1 MAVKFSQF
9 NIAAA
14 TSDIDYVVGY
24 KSTDNVQIPIG
35 LLSKS
40 YQISTAQSGLNE
52 VLNLTGSDGSIDTI
66 TFTAGANITLT
77 DGGAG
82 NGFTIQSKGNVEGAG
97 SVNTISKWSAT
108 DTLTD
113 SIMSETA
120 AGGQFTDLYITVAGA
135 GGGIS
140 TQNLEIGGFLLDSNG
155 QKGTAGQILSSTGA
169 LTDWITPEAYDLNST
184 TDGVNVDLN
193 LTSASGTDN
202 SSVKLVPTGGI
213 TISQVGN
220 VVTLDTS
227 ALGTISD
234 ITAASPL
241 TGGGSTGTVNIGIQ
255 ESSAAQDGYL
265 SSTDWTTFNNKVSTD
280 SAQALT
286 SAADALTLVSNDLT
300 LTRGDSTTDVVDL
313 SAYQPN
319 NLDIAT
325 YGSDLTGEII
335 TSADEL
341 IVLDVSTNTEGR
353 MNISQLAP
361 ALVGTGLD
369 ASLGSLRISSNAAGD
384 GLSGGSGVPLAV
396 NVDNSSIEISG
407 DELRIKAGG
416 ITNAELQ
423 NSSITINGTSVSLG
437 DSISVGTVTEVS
449 STNFNTL
456 IVSNPTGAAQITA
469 VTGTVNSSSLSLATG
484 QQIQTAIDTATTG
497 ALKFISEWSAS
508 GTGGGTPDLQNAAT
522 HIPGSYYIVS
532 AAGSAVPNGAGTEP
546 NSWAIGDW
554 VVRSDLS
561 TDTWQKIDNTQ
572 VGNVTGSGTANQV
585 ALWNSNSNITSDGGL
600 TFDTAG
606 NHLTIGGDLNVL
618 GGDIVLSGTGRIQ
631 GIDTVSAPTDAVNK
645 AYVDASPAGTVISIA
660 TGTGLTGGTITASG
674 TISIVDNGVGATQLN
689 VSGNGGI
696 TEFLRS
702 DSDGSFT
709 WAVPPGTYSLPVA
722 TNTVLGGIELFSN
735 TDNPTAANSVSS
747 TAGRTYG
754 LQLNSANQ
762 GVINVPWT
770 DTNTIPNNATIT
782 LGAGTGISGGGNF
795 TTDQSAN
802 ETINF
807 ALDFSEL
814 TIGGTLAATDYLIAE
829 NGGAENRQLISSI
842 PLSIFNNNAGWTSNV
857 GDITGVTAGTN
868 LTGGGTSGS
877 VTLNMATGG
886 IGAGTYGS
894 TANGTKIDNITVD
907 AYGRVT
913 GITTGATGTGTVTSI
928 ATGTGLTGGTITG
941 TGTISIANGG
951 VDTTQLAND
960 SVLYSRLGPEF
971 TNTDGSTST
980 SLNFAAYAVFTR
992 ATNAGSY
999 SISSPQPGTV
1009 KQLIISNGGS
1019 ASFSLTGVTSNLIA
1033 GSYDNT
1039 KTNFIQIAVQSTGIV
1054 WFSISQV

>member
-77 DGGAG
+77 DDGAG

-120 AGGQFTDLYITVAGA
+120 AGGQFTDLYITFAGA

-155 QKGTAGQILSSTGA
+155 QKGTAGQILSSTGT

-255 ESSAAQDGYL
+255 QSSAAQDGYL

-335 TSADEL
+335 TVADEL
-341 IVLDVSTNTEGR
+341 IVLDVSTNTKGR

-361 ALVGTGLD
+361 ALNGTGLD
-369 ASLGSLRISSNAAGD
+369 ASLGSLRISSTAAGD

-407 DELRIKAGG
+407 DELTIKTGG
-416 ITNAELQ
+416 ITNAKLA
-423 NSSITINGTSVSLG
+423 NSSITINATSVSLG
-437 DSISVGTVTEVS
+437 GSISVGTVTEVS
-449 STNFNTL
+449 STNTNTL
-456 IVSNPTGAAQITA
+456 TVSDPTGAAQITA
-469 VTGTVNSSSLSLATG
+469 VTGSVTNVSNKLARGQDIYNFTTGLTVNDLTDPTANFDVNNNKIINLTTPTLANDAANKSYVDNVLAG
-484 QQIQTAIDTATTG
+484 SG
-497 ALKFISEWSAS
+497 ALIYQGAYNATQTPPSAGVMQGWTYAVTVAGNAGGFWSPSLNIGDLIIANVNTPTSITEWTEVQANI
-508 GTGGGTPDLQNAAT
+508 DVAT
-522 HIPGSYYIVS
+522 
-532 AAGSAVPNGAGTEP
+532 AGTSVTSIKGIAGFNEDDFTAV
-546 NSWAIGDW
+546 NGFVSVKDGAY
-554 VVRSDLS
+554 
-561 TDTWQKIDNTQ
+561 
-572 VGNVTGSGTANQV
+572 VTGSGTANQV
-585 ALWNSNSNITSDGGL
+585 TLWDSNSNITSDSGL

-631 GIDTVSAPTDAVNK
+631 GIDTVSITNGTDAANK
-645 AYVDASPAGTVISIA
+645 TYVDTLVAGTPQGTVVSITAGTGLSSTPSPITA
-660 TGTGLTGGTITASG
+660 TGTINIAN
-674 TISIVDNGVGATQLN
+674 NGVGATQLN

-709 WAVPPGTYSLPVA
+709 WAVPPGITNLSKSA
-722 TNTVLGGIELFSN
+722 T
-735 TDNPTAANSVSS
+735 
-747 TAGRTYG
+747 
-754 LQLNSANQ
+754 
-762 GVINVPWT
+762 
-770 DTNTIPNNATIT
+770 
-782 LGAGTGISGGGNF
+782 
-795 TTDQSAN
+795 
-802 ETINF
+802 
-807 ALDFSEL
+807 
-814 TIGGTLAATDYLIAE
+814 
-829 NGGAENRQLISSI
+829 
-842 PLSIFNNNAGWTSNV
+842 TSNV
-857 GDITGVTAGTN
+857 TINSSTGSNIAIGAATASVAGVMTTTLYNNVQTNNGKSTNVTTNLGYTTAATTGTVTSSDGTN
-868 LTGGGTSGS
+868 ATLPAATTSLAGLMTGTDK
-877 VTLNMATGG
+877 TKLNG
-886 IGAGTYGS
+886 IA
-894 TANGTKIDNITVD
+894 
-907 AYGRVT
+907 
-913 GITTGATGTGTVTSI
+913 TGATNVTSNSQIANGANYTTNTGTVTSI
-928 ATGTGLTGGTITG
+928 VAGTGLNGGTITG
-941 TGTISIANGG
+941 SGTISIANGG
-951 VDTTQLAND
+951 VDTAQLATD
-960 SVLYSRLGPEF
+960 SVVYSRIGPEF
-971 TNTDGSTST
+971 SNTDGSTST
-980 SLNFAAYAVFTR
+980 SLNFASYAVFTR
-992 ATNAGSY
+992 ASNAGSY
-999 SISSPQPGTV
+999 SISSSQPGMV
-1009 KQLIISNGGS
+1009 KQLIISSGGS
-1019 ASFSLTGVTSNLIA
+1019 TSFSLTGVTSNLIA

>member
-52 VLNLTGSDGSIDTI
+52 VLNLAGSDGSIDTI

-77 DGGAG
+77 DDGAG

-113 SIMSETA
+113 SIISETA

-155 QKGTAGQILSSTGA
+155 QKGTAGQILSSTGT

-184 TDGVNVDLN
+184 TDGANVDVN
-193 LTSASGTDN
+193 LTSTSGTDN
-202 SSVKLVPTGGI
+202 SSVKLVPAGGI

-255 ESSAAQDGYL
+255 ESSAAQNGYL

-286 SAADALTLVSNDLT
+286 SAADALTLASNDLT

-325 YGSDLTGEII
+325 YGSNLTGEII
-335 TSADEL
+335 TSADKL

-361 ALVGTGLD
+361 ALVNTGLD
-369 ASLGSLRISSNAAGD
+369 ASAGGLRISSTAAGD

-396 NVDNSSIEISG
+396 NVDNSSIGISG
-407 DELRIKAGG
+407 DELTIKAGG
-416 ITNAELQ
+416 ITNAKLQ
-423 NSSITINGTSVSLG
+423 NSSITINATSVSLG

-449 STNFNTL
+449 STNLNTL
-456 IVSNPTGAAQITA
+456 TVTSPTGAAQITA
-469 VTGTVNSSSLSLATG
+469 VTGTVNSSSTSLATG

-497 ALKFISEWSAS
+497 ALKFISEWSAL

-532 AAGSAVPNGAGTEP
+532 VAGSAVPNGAGTEP

-554 VVRSDLS
+554 VVRSDLA

-585 ALWNSNSNITSDGGL
+585 TLWNSNSNITSDGGL

-631 GIDTVSAPTDAVNK
+631 GIATPSAPTDAVNK
-645 AYVDASPAGTVISIA
+645 AYVDASPAGTVVSIA
-660 TGTGLTGGTITASG
+660 TGAGLTGGTITGSG
-674 TISIVDNGVGATQLN
+674 TISIVANGVGATQLD

-709 WAVPPGTYSLPVA
+709 WAVPPGI
-722 TNTVLGGIELFSN
+722 TNLSK
-735 TDNPTAANSVSS
+735 S
-747 TAGRTYG
+747 TT
-754 LQLNSANQ
+754 
-762 GVINVPWT
+762 
-770 DTNTIPNNATIT
+770 
-782 LGAGTGISGGGNF
+782 
-795 TTDQSAN
+795 
-802 ETINF
+802 
-807 ALDFSEL
+807 
-814 TIGGTLAATDYLIAE
+814 
-829 NGGAENRQLISSI
+829 
-842 PLSIFNNNAGWTSNV
+842 TSNV
-857 GDITGVTAGTN
+857 TINSSTGSNIAIGAATASVAGVMTTTLYNNVQANNDKSTNVTTNLGYTTSATTGVVTSSDGTN
-868 LTGGGTSGS
+868 ATLPAATTSLAGLMTGADRTK
-877 VTLNMATGG
+877 LNG
-886 IGAGTYGS
+886 IA
-894 TANGTKIDNITVD
+894 
-907 AYGRVT
+907 
-913 GITTGATGTGTVTSI
+913 TGATNVTNNNQISNGAGYTTNTNTGTVTSI

-941 TGTISIANGG
+941 SGTISIATGG
-951 VDTTQLAND
+951 VDTTQLATD

-971 TNTDGSTST
+971 TATDSGNQTA
-980 SLNFAAYAVFTR
+980 LNFASYTVFTR
-992 ATNAGSY
+992 TASAGTY
-999 SISSPQPGTV
+999 SVSNPQPGMV
-1009 KQLIISNGGS
+1009 KMLIITGGT
-1019 ASFSLTGVTSNLIA
+1019 SFSLTDGELIA
-1033 GSYDNT
+1033 GSYDGT
-1039 KTNFIQIAVQSTGIV
+1039 KTNFIQIAVQASNNY
-1054 WFSISQV
+1054 WYSISQQI